1 VDIEGIKRIIT
12 DQRYEIDHLYKNRRL
27 IERDLPEDK
36 LIQSLK
42 HPNIL
47 AVLGVRRCGKSVC
60 SHMLLKGKE
69 YGYINFDDERL
80 YGIDAGD
87 LNLVLQ
93 AFYELYS
100 TELEYFMFDEI
111 QNVSGWELFANR
123 LRRTK
128 KVVLTGSNAKLLSGE
143 LATHLTGRYSDVTL
157 FPFSF
162 YEFLE
167 FKEIEPDI
175 HSTRSIARIKNAL
188 KEYMDVGG
196 FPEVYL
202 FGKEVT
208 ARIYEDIIYKD
219 IIYRHDIRNKR
230 SFSQIAKYLVSN
242 FSGEFSY
249 RKLCGATSIRNVHTV
264 KDYVG
269 YLESSYIVLVVERFS
284 FKLKEQIKAPRKVY
298 CIDTGMINNIAFRSS
313 HDIGKL
319 MENLVAV
326 ELHRRKSYYRG
337 DDVFYWKDHQQ
348 REVDFV
354 LIRGR
359 KVSELIQVSYTSG
372 KEGIKDRE
380 FKGILRAAVELGCS
394 NMKIITW
401 DYEGDVG
408 DVKCIPLWKWL
419 LVDFRYTD
427 STQYNI

>member
-1 VDIEGIKRIIT
+1 MDIEGIKRIIT
-12 DQRYEIDHLYKNRRL
+12 DQRDEIDHLYKNRRL
-27 IERDLPEDK
+27 IERDLPKDK
-36 LIQSLK
+36 LVQSLE

-80 YGIDAGD
+80 YGINATD

-93 AFYELYS
+93 AFYELYG
-100 TELEYFMFDEI
+100 TELEYLMLDEI
-111 QNVSGWELFANR
+111 QNVPGWELFANR

-143 LATHLTGRYSDVTL
+143 LATHLTGRYLDVTL
-157 FPFSF
+157 YPFSF
-162 YEFLE
+162 CEFLE

-175 HSTRSIARIKNAL
+175 HSTRSIARVKNAL
-188 KEYMDVGG
+188 QEYMDVGG

-202 FGKEVT
+202 FGKEMA

-219 IIYRHDIRNKR
+219 IIFRHDIRNRR
-230 SFSQIAKYLVSN
+230 SFSEIAKYLVSN

-284 FKLKEQIKAPRKVY
+284 FKLKEQMMAPRKVY
-298 CIDTGMINNIAFRSS
+298 CIDTGMINTIAFRFSQ
-313 HDIGKL
+313 DMGRL

-326 ELHRRKSYYRG
+326 ELHRRKSYYGG

-354 LIRGR
+354 LMGGG
-359 KVSELIQVSYTSG
+359 KVNELIQVSYASSE
-372 KEGIKDRE
+372 EGIKDRE
-380 FKGILRAAVELGCS
+380 FKGLLRAAGELGCG
-394 NMKIITW
+394 NMKVITW

-419 LVDFRYTD
+419 LADFRLD
-427 STQYNI
+427 VD

>member
-1 VDIEGIKRIIT
+1 MDIEGIKRIIT
-12 DQRYEIDHLYKNRRL
+12 DQRYEIDHLYKTRRL

-36 LIQSLK
+36 LLQSLE

-80 YGIDAGD
+80 YGIDATD

-93 AFYELYS
+93 AFHELYS
-100 TELEYFMFDEI
+100 TELEYFMLDEI
-111 QNVSGWELFANR
+111 QNVPGWELFANR

-143 LATHLTGRYSDVTL
+143 LATHLTGRYMDVTL
-157 FPFSF
+157 YPFSF
-162 YEFLE
+162 CEFLK

-175 HSTRSIARIKNAL
+175 YSTGSIARIKNAL

-202 FGKEVT
+202 FQKEMA
-208 ARIYEDIIYKD
+208 ARIYKDIIYKD
-219 IIYRHDIRNKR
+219 IISRHDIRNKK

-242 FSGEFSY
+242 FSCEFSY
-249 RKLCGATSIRNVHTV
+249 RKLCGVTSIRNVHTV
-264 KDYVG
+264 KDYIG

-284 FKLKEQIKAPRKVY
+284 FKLKEQMIAPRKVY
-298 CIDTGMINNIAFRSS
+298 CIDTGMINTIGFGSS
-313 HDIGKL
+313 QDMGRL

-326 ELHRRKSYYRG
+326 ELHRRKSYYEG

-354 LIRGR
+354 LIRER
-359 KVSELIQVSYTSG
+359 KVSELIQVSYASG
-372 KEGIKDRE
+372 EEGIKDRE
-380 FKGILRAAVELGCS
+380 FKGLLRAAVELGCG
-394 NMKIITW
+394 NLKVITW

-408 DVKCIPLWKWL
+408 NVKCVPLWKWL
-419 LVDFRYTD
+419 LADYQLD
-427 STQYNI
+427 GD

>member
-12 DQRYEIDHLYKNRRL
+12 DQRYEIDHLYKSRRL

-69 YGYINFDDERL
+69 YRYINFDDERL
-80 YGIDAGD
+80 YGMDARD

-100 TELEYFMFDEI
+100 TELEYFMLDEI

-208 ARIYEDIIYKD
+208 ARIYENIIYKD
-219 IIYRHDIRNKR
+219 IISRHDIRNKR

-354 LIRGR
+354 LIRGE
-359 KVSELIQVSYTSG
+359 KVSELIQVSYTSS

-380 FKGILRAAVELGCS
+380 FKGILRAAVELGCG

>member
-12 DQRYEIDHLYKNRRL
+12 DQRDEIDHLYKSRRL

-36 LIQSLK
+36 LVQSLE

-47 AVLGVRRCGKSVC
+47 AVLGVRRCGKSIY

-80 YGIDAGD
+80 YGIDTAD

-93 AFYELYS
+93 AFYELYN
-100 TELEYFMFDEI
+100 TELEYFMLDEI
-111 QNVSGWELFANR
+111 QNVPGWELFANR

-128 KVVLTGSNAKLLSGE
+128 RVVLTGSNAKLLSGE
-143 LATHLTGRYSDVTL
+143 LATHLTGRYLDVTL
-157 FPFSF
+157 YPFSF
-162 YEFLE
+162 CEFLKL
-167 FKEIEPDI
+167 KEIEQDI

-188 KEYMDVGG
+188 QEYMDVGG

-202 FGKEVT
+202 FGKEIA

-219 IIYRHDIRNKR
+219 IISRHDIRNKR
-230 SFSQIAKYLVSN
+230 SFSEIAKYLVSN

-249 RKLCGATSIRNVHTV
+249 RKLSGATSIRNVHTV

-284 FKLKEQIKAPRKVY
+284 FKLKEQMMAPRKVY
-298 CIDTGMINNIAFRSS
+298 CIDTGMINTIVFRFSQ
-313 HDIGKL
+313 DMGRL

-326 ELHRRKSYYRG
+326 ELHRRKSYYGG

-354 LIRGR
+354 LMGRG
-359 KVSELIQVSYTSG
+359 KVNELIQVSYASSE
-372 KEGIKDRE
+372 EGIKDRE
-380 FKGILRAAVELGCS
+380 FKGLLRAAGELRCG
-394 NMKIITW
+394 NMKVITW
-401 DYEGDVG
+401 DYEGDVR
-408 DVKCIPLWKWL
+408 DMKCIPLWKWL
-419 LVDFRYTD
+419 LADFRLD
-427 STQYNI
+427 VD

>member
-1 VDIEGIKRIIT
+1 M
-12 DQRYEIDHLYKNRRL
+12 
-27 IERDLPEDK
+27 
-36 LIQSLK
+36 
-42 HPNIL
+42 L
-47 AVLGVRRCGKSVC
+47 A
-60 SHMLLKGKE
+60 
-69 YGYINFDDERL
+69 
-80 YGIDAGD
+80 
-87 LNLVLQ
+87 
-93 AFYELYS
+93 
-100 TELEYFMFDEI
+100 EI

-175 HSTRSIARIKNAL
+175 HSTRGIARIKNAL

-208 ARIYEDIIYKD
+208 ARVYEDIIYKD
-219 IIYRHDIRNKR
+219 IISRHDIRNKR

-380 FKGILRAAVELGCS
+380 FNGILRAAVELGCG
-394 NMKIITW
+394 NMKIIT
-401 DYEGDVG
+401 
-408 DVKCIPLWKWL
+408 
-419 LVDFRYTD
+419 
-427 STQYNI
+427 

>member
-12 DQRYEIDHLYKNRRL
+12 DQRYEIDHLYKSRRL

-47 AVLGVRRCGKSVC
+47 AVLSVRRCGKSVC

-69 YGYINFDDERL
+69 YRYINFDDERL
-80 YGIDAGD
+80 YGMDARD

-100 TELEYFMFDEI
+100 TELEYFMLDEI

-208 ARIYEDIIYKD
+208 ARIYENIIYKD
-219 IIYRHDIRNKR
+219 IISRHDIRNKR

-354 LIRGR
+354 LIRGE
-359 KVSELIQVSYTSG
+359 KVSELIQVSYTSS

-380 FKGILRAAVELGCS
+380 FKGILRAAVELGCG